1 MWVNLN
7 HCNMQEFNR
16 KTQLNYAYKPVWIAI
31 QKIIEKW
38 ANERGLECQFWNIR
52 EGTDDALEFPK
63 DEDPFTPPMY
73 ILFSNPDTEEKE

>member
-1 MWVNLN
+1 
-7 HCNMQEFNR
+7 MQEFNR
-16 KTQLNYAYKPVWIAI
+16 KTQLDYAHKPVWIAI

-52 EGTDDALEFPK
+52 EGTDDTLEFPK

-73 ILFSNPDTEEKE
+73 ILFSNPDTEDKE